1 MKIIQPVGI
10 FDGRQGRE
18 IHNQICKFIDTGLET
33 FLLDFQSV
41 NFMDSSGFGT
51 LLLILKTVQK
61 EQARLVIC
69 SINEQIR
76 MILELSDTTKIFE
89 VLPDQDTFI
98 KNLTLA

>member
-1 MKIIQPVGI
+1 MKLIQPIGI

-18 IHNQICKFIDTGLET
+18 IHNQIGKFIDTGVKI

-41 NFMDSSGFGT
+41 NFMDSSGFGA
-51 LLLILKTVQK
+51 LLLMLKTVQK
-61 EQARLVIC
+61 DQGRLVIC

-89 VLPDQDTFI
+89 VLPDQDTFM